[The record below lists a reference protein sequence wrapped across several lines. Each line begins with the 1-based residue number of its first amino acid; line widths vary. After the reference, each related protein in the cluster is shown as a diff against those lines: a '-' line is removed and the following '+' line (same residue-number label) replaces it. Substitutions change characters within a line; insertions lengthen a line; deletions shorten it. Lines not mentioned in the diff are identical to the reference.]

1 VHLLTDRHN
10 FAELIKGND
19 QPITLQRQ
27 HMNIS
32 GSPNYYRHNLTL
44 TALSLIAVLSM
55 LLGFASIGMAAGS
68 LKWSF
73 SKRSSD
79 VFSPAIGNDGTIYVG
94 CDDRNLYAL
103 EPGDTDCTE
112 KWSYP
117 TGGEIYSAPTI
128 GIDGAIYT
136 GSSDGKLYA
145 VNSDGSEKWTYEAGS
160 IMSFSAAISSDGTI
174 YVESSDGKLHAVNP
188 DGSGNWIYDTEL
200 TFTSAPVIGPDG
212 TIYVA
217 ASDYNLYA
225 IKSDGTLKW
234 TFKAGGKIEYSPAI
248 DSNGVIYFGSTDSI
262 FYAVNSDKTLKWS
275 FKVDDMITSSP
286 AIGSGGVIYLGT
298 AGNLYALNSDGSEK
312 WKYVADGY
320 VRSPA
325 IASDG
330 TIYVCSDDRKLLAI
344 KSSGTLKWSV
354 GTGLSSRVGILSPA
368 IGSDGRIYV
377 NISSG
382 MGFQALQAREGDSG
396 GLADTDWP
404 RSQKDNQN
412 TGASKSVDVSPSE
425 TQADGISVSISASVT
440 KEMDS
445 TDLSTQYHSGG
456 FTPKS
461 KVDSFNA
468 TLNVNGGCATF
479 KISSTNIPTGKVSD
493 LALMKFYNTN
503 GTSKEY
509 SSYAL
514 TGPEYNI
521 DGYWWVTD
529 ADGNHMARTDDTT
542 LGTEY
547 YIYFVIK
554 DNGNYDENRD
564 LGKITDPV
572 AVGISSSSGSGT
584 GCTLNPQATFSVEW
598 LLLMLVPML
607 LPLRARFKR

>member
-1 VHLLTDRHN
+1 
-10 FAELIKGND
+10 
-19 QPITLQRQ
+19 
-27 HMNIS
+27 MNRS
-32 GSPNYYRHNLTL
+32 SSTCPYRHNLTL

-128 GIDGAIYT
+128 GSDGTIYT

-145 VNSDGSEKWTYEAGS
+145 VNSDGSKKWIYNAGS

-174 YVESSDGKLHAVNP
+174 YIESTDGKLHAVNS
-188 DGSGNWIYDTEL
+188 DGSGNWIYDTEHM
-200 TFTSAPVIGPDG
+200 FTSAPVIGPDG
-212 TIYVA
+212 TVYVTTT
-217 ASDYNLYA
+217 DDNLYA
-225 IKSDGTLKW
+225 IKPDGTLKW
-234 TFKAGGKIEYSPAI
+234 TFKAGDRIEYSPAI
-248 DSNGVIYFGSTDSI
+248 DSNGVIYFGSSGSC
-262 FYAVNSDKTLKWS
+262 FYALNPDKTLKW
-275 FKVDDMITSSP
+275 KIPVDSVITSSP

-312 WKYVADGY
+312 WKYEADGA

-330 TIYVCSDDRKLLAI
+330 TIYVWADNNILCAI
-344 KSSGTLKWSV
+344 KSSGARKWFLDIGSSSTT
-354 GTGLSSRVGILSPA
+354 GTLSPA
-368 IGSDGRIYV
+368 IGSDGSIYV
-377 NISSG
+377 NIYPG
-382 MGFQALQAREGDSG
+382 MADFVALQAREGDSG

-412 TGASKSVDVSPSE
+412 TGASKSGDVSPSE

-509 SSYAL
+509 SRYAL

-572 AVGISSSSGSGT
+572 AVGTGSSSGSGT